1 MDCSKTIADS
11 VGLSSVC
18 MGFESGFTEFGG
30 RDESARMVGGDSVGI
45 GNGCHGLLGQVRA
58 QQREREPAEAAGDAG
73 QAFPGSFPWRV
84 CCSWT

>member
-1 MDCSKTIADS
+1 
-11 VGLSSVC
+11 

-58 QQREREPAEAAGDAG
+58 QQREREPAAAAGSVLPPSAPPPDSQEPGAPVPDAVWFLDASG
-73 QAFPGSFPWRV
+73 
-84 CCSWT
+84 